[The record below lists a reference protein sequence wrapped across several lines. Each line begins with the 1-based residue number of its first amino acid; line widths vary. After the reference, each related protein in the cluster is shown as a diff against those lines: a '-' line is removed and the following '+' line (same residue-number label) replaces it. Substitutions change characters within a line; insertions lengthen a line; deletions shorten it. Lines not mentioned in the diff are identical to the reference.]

1 MLIPRYFFSHDF
13 SPFAEYFMS
22 QPHKKRT
29 FHKGELLW
37 KVGQPHD
44 TIHYIVSGVE
54 MNYADHESGR
64 RKIISFHGAGTVFP
78 GYHQHQYKI
87 ERALVTQALTDMR
100 VLEFTIPQFQT
111 MFEQNTAL
119 SEQIVNWYSMYVNSL
134 LFSSIHQEYN
144 SSLVKI
150 CNLLYL
156 LTINQPADAGTRINL
171 TQDEL
176 AELLG
181 LSRVQL
187 TRGLSALRQQNIIST
202 SRGAIQVLDLPR
214 LLSLCSSEV

>member
-1 MLIPRYFFSHDF
+1 MLIPRYFFAHDF
-13 SPFAEYFMS
+13 SQFAEYFAS

-29 FHKGELLW
+29 FHKNELLW
-37 KVGQPHD
+37 EVGQPHD
-44 TIHYIVSGVE
+44 TIHYILSGVE

-78 GYHQHQYKI
+78 GYHRSHYKI
-87 ERALVTQALTDMR
+87 EQALVTQSLTDMC

-119 SEQIVNWYSMYVNSL
+119 SEQVVTWGM
-134 LFSSIHQEYN
+134 
-144 SSLVKI
+144 
-150 CNLLYL
+150 
-156 LTINQPADAGTRINL
+156 RIEL

-187 TRGLSALRQQNIIST
+187 TRGLSALRQQRIIST
-202 SRGAIQVLDLPR
+202 SRGAIRVLDLPR

>member
-1 MLIPRYFFSHDF
+1 M
-13 SPFAEYFMS
+13 
-22 QPHKKRT
+22 
-29 FHKGELLW
+29 
-37 KVGQPHD
+37 
-44 TIHYIVSGVE
+44 
-54 MNYADHESGR
+54 
-64 RKIISFHGAGTVFP
+64 FP
-78 GYHQHQYKI
+78 GYHQNHYKI
-87 ERALVTQALTDMR
+87 EQALVTQSLTDMC

-119 SEQIVNWYSMYVNSL
+119 SEQVVTWYSMYVNSL

-144 SSLVKI
+144 PSLVKI

-156 LTINQPADAGTRINL
+156 LTINQPTDAGMRIEL

-187 TRGLSALRQQNIIST
+187 TRGLSALRQQRIIST
-202 SRGAIQVLDLPR
+202 SRGAIRVLDLPR